1 VTRFGRAVGT
11 LGLLSV
17 CLGGGCSGGG
27 TANNGGTSGAG
38 GAGGDARDEI
48 PTEPAL
54 EFHAFEA
61 GVAPATDFAFL
72 PGRDE
77 ELLVVSQSGGIRHI
91 RLTTDGITF
100 LGETEA
106 TVFFDEGCGLH
117 SIVVDPEFE
126 DNGLIYL
133 TRCVDTLTSTLTR
146 HVAFPLSELDSSGRE
161 ILSVKLDEAQL
172 EDWHRFGSFGFE
184 PDGETMWLLVGDHF
198 ARDRAQDPS
207 NLFGTLVRFLPN
219 REPNGEGHANPA
231 GPEQEPGT
239 DPRVYAFGFR
249 SPWRGSRDKQGRYF
263 VGDVGLSETEEV
275 NVVVQ
280 YGQNFGWDSYEGP
293 CETDCNGVANP
304 ITSYGREND
313 EPYVLDDPDTEP
325 AVRRAV
331 WVGQKY
337 EDASVDRY
345 YGLMDGFVPFGDF
358 FTGWVRGLRVN
369 EAAELVE
376 DRLLGH
382 LTAVT
387 SMKLGPDGYWYV
399 LTLNGKLHRAE
410 QVIAEE

>member
-1 VTRFGRAVGT
+1 MTTFGRAVGT
-11 LGLLSV
+11 LSLLSL
-17 CLGGGCSGGG
+17 CLGAGCTGAPHDLEPACGG
-27 TANNGGTSGAG
+27 
-38 GAGGDARDEI
+38 GGDARI

-54 EFHAFEA
+54 AFQAFAA
-61 GVAPATDFAFL
+61 GAAPATDFAFL
-72 PGRDE
+72 PGRE
-77 ELLVVSQSGGIRHI
+77 NELLVLSQSGGIRHI
-91 RLTTDGITF
+91 SLTCNGTAL
-100 LGETEA
+100 LGETQA

-117 SIVVDPEFE
+117 SIVVDPQFQ
-126 DNGLIYL
+126 DNGFIYM

-146 HVAFPLSELDSSGRE
+146 HVAFPLSQLESSGKE
-161 ILSVKLDEAQL
+161 ILSTKLDEAQL

-184 PDGETMWLLVGDHF
+184 SDGVTMWLLVGDHF

-207 NLFGTLVRFLPN
+207 NLFGTLIRFLPN
-219 REPNGEGHANPA
+219 REPNGEGHAEPR
-231 GPEQEPGT
+231 GPEPEPGT

-263 VGDVGLSETEEV
+263 VGDVGLRETEEV
-275 NVVVQ
+275 NVVER
-280 YGQNFGWDSYEGP
+280 YGQNFGWDTHEGP
-293 CETDCNGVANP
+293 CKTNCEGVTDP
-304 ITSYGREND
+304 ITSYGRAID
-313 EPYVLDDPDTEP
+313 EPYALDDPDTEP

-369 EAAELVE
+369 EATELLE

-382 LTAVT
+382 LAKVT

-399 LTLNGKLHRAE
+399 LTLDGKLHRA
-410 QVIAEE
+410 QQADF

>member
-1 VTRFGRAVGT
+1 MTRFGRAVGT
-11 LGLLSV
+11 LGLLSM

-27 TANNGGTSGAG
+27 VNNGGTSD
-38 GAGGDARDEI
+38 AGGDGRNEI

-61 GVAPATDFAFL
+61 GVASATDFAFL

-77 ELLVVSQSGGIRHI
+77 ELLVLSQSGGIRHI

-106 TVFFDEGCGLH
+106 TVFFNEGCGLH

-146 HVAFPLSELDSSGRE
+146 HVAFPLSELDSSGKE

-172 EDWHRFGSFGFE
+172 ENWHRFGSFGFE

-231 GPEQEPGT
+231 GPEPEPGT

-263 VGDVGLSETEEV
+263 VGDVGLRETEEV
-275 NVVVQ
+275 NVVVR
-280 YGQNFGWDSYEGP
+280 YGQNFGWDTYEGP
-293 CETDCNGVANP
+293 CETDCDGVANP
-304 ITSYGREND
+304 ITSYGRESN
-313 EPYVLDDPDTEP
+313 EHYVLDDPDTEP

-345 YGLMDGFVPFGDF
+345 YGLMDGFLPFGDF

-382 LTAVT
+382 LTEVT
-387 SMKLGPDGYWYV
+387 SMKLGPDGYWYA

-410 QVIAEE
+410 QVIPEE